1 MNIIF
6 AVALGVFGVTLCIG
20 YLLNL
25 FFARKNPAVQRLH
38 KFVTEDHEKRQKQG
52 NPIPGGRIRPTLV
65 KVLQS
70 MSELMPVREQYASG
84 LRLSLLQAGILRND
98 AAKTFASTQVVL
110 AGILSVLGLFMAF
123 SMNRGLFASLMFI
136 CGFALFGYYLPMIW
150 LRGRIGSRKKQIICG
165 LPDAL
170 DLMVVC
176 VEAGL
181 GLNATLLR
189 VGQELSRHC
198 PAVSEELLLVNREMR
213 TGISRHDALRHLSQ
227 RNPVDD
233 VQSFVAVLI
242 QTDKLGSSMSRTLR
256 TQSDSLRT
264 KRRQRAEESA
274 AKTSIKL
281 LFPLV
286 FFILPSLFVV
296 LLGSG
301 IIQAIKAFS
310 GAGTSLP

>member
-1 MNIIF
+1 
-6 AVALGVFGVTLCIG
+6 
-20 YLLNL
+20 
-25 FFARKNPAVQRLH
+25 
-38 KFVTEDHEKRQKQG
+38 
-52 NPIPGGRIRPTLV
+52 
-65 KVLQS
+65 
-70 MSELMPVREQYASG
+70 
-84 LRLSLLQAGILRND
+84 
-98 AAKTFASTQVVL
+98 
-110 AGILSVLGLFMAF
+110 
-123 SMNRGLFASLMFI
+123 
-136 CGFALFGYYLPMIW
+136 MIW
-150 LRGRIGSRKKQIICG
+150 LRGRIRSRKKQIISG

-198 PAVSEELLLVNREMR
+198 PAVSQELLLVNREMR
-213 TGISRHDALRHLSQ
+213 TGVSRHDALRHLSQ

-264 KRRQRAEESA
+264 KRRQRAEEAA

-310 GAGTSLP
+310 GAGTSMP